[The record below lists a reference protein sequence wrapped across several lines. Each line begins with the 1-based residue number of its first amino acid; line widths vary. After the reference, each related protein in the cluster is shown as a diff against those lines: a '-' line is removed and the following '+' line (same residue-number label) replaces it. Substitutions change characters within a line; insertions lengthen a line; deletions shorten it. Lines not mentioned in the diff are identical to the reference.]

1 MNRPL
6 NDEVKNLRDI
16 SLVYVNIPF
25 CKTRCHFCCFG
36 RAFGRDLLSLKK
48 LKSSYIKALKHE
60 LAVKGFYFTTK
71 HRVNL
76 KAVNFGGGTPTL
88 LAAEELGELL
98 ASIVE
103 CFGQKIEDIRDISL
117 EATPDSLTLS
127 KLKQLRGAGFNRISI
142 GAQTFEERILK
153 KLNRAHSVENLYNAY
168 NLARLAG
175 FKNINIDLL
184 YGIPTQTFEDLKNDL
199 ETAVSIDPEH
209 ISPSPLMP
217 VKSVL
222 FEPVYK
228 KKSKAVMKENR
239 WASYVHEFLEERGY
253 RNYFHKYFSK
263 IGRESITE
271 LVYFYDIPY
280 IGLGAGATSWLGENP
295 SEIKSY
301 IAKPVSTGIFTKNG
315 LYNPLKVIFTMLLF
329 PEGIYIPYFNERY
342 ACDLEELVRN
352 PGLELDSFTKLGNCS
367 PETIKAIREW
377 QKEMV
382 ITMKRWKEK
391 GAIEKKGDYL
401 RITPSARFSKEMWG
415 LYMASI

>member
-25 CKTRCHFCCFG
+25 CKTRCHFCCFS
-36 RAFGRDLLSLKK
+36 RHFGRDLLSLKK

-60 LAVKGFYFTTK
+60 LAVKSFYFTTK
-71 HRVNL
+71 HHVNQRRS
-76 KAVNFGGGTPTL
+76 FRRRTPTL

-98 ASIVE
+98 SSIME
-103 CFGQKIEDIRDISL
+103 CFGQKIEDIRDISI

-142 GAQTFEERILK
+142 GAQTFQERILN
-153 KLNRAHSVENLYNAY
+153 KLNRAHSVQELFNAY
-168 NLARLAG
+168 DWARLAG
-175 FKNINIDLL
+175 FENINIDLL
-184 YGIPTQTFEDLKNDL
+184 YGIPSQTLEDLKNDL
-199 ETAVSIDPEH
+199 ETAVRLDPEH

-222 FEPVYK
+222 FEPAYK
-228 KKSKAVMKENR
+228 KKSKAALKESR

-271 LVYFYDIPY
+271 LVYFYDIPH

-295 SEIKSY
+295 SDIKSY
-301 IAKPVSTGIFTKNG
+301 IARPVSTGIFTNNG
-315 LYNPLKVIFTMLLF
+315 LYNPLKVIFAYASF
-329 PEGIYIPYFNERY
+329 PG
-342 ACDLEELVRN
+342 
-352 PGLELDSFTKLGNCS
+352 G
-367 PETIKAIREW
+367 
-377 QKEMV
+377 
-382 ITMKRWKEK
+382 
-391 GAIEKKGDYL
+391 YL
-401 RITPSARFSKEMWG
+401 YTVF
-415 LYMASI
+415 